1 MYIQCNVDSW
11 FDGWEG
17 FDLEDWH
24 SPSGPCHSK
33 MAVSIWFNKDCTVVK
48 CATKV
53 FQPDSASLNYNVPI
67 HGFDISIWRKSAS
80 RLQAAAQPYR
90 VSPVIGQPGSP
101 CKNRSG
107 THFLRKKVSS
117 LGHLTLGIFF
127 FLGFIPTYCIFFE
140 GSDIWRLCSEF
151 LCNGDE
157 FGGSQA
163 ALQFIF
169 DIRGINKHEKQ
180 SVLPPLFEHPSWRS
194 EACHGH

>member
-1 MYIQCNVDSW
+1 MQRVFSTRLSTSKGTM
-11 FDGWEG
+11 FPHK
-17 FDLEDWH
+17 DLTFPFGENRLPFPGC
-24 SPSGPCHSK
+24 SSTLSCFSCHWP
-33 MAVSIWFNKDCTVVK
+33 A
-48 CATKV
+48 
-53 FQPDSASLNYNVPI
+53 
-67 HGFDISIWRKSAS
+67 R
-80 RLQAAAQPYR
+80 
-90 VSPVIGQPGSP
+90 SP
-101 CKNRSG
+101 CKTASG

-117 LGHLTLGIFF
+117 LGHLTLGICFF
-127 FLGFIPTYCIFFE
+127 FVGFIPTYCIFFE